1 MKKILFLFMSM
12 TVVAFT
18 ASAQWSTNANG
29 DAYISK
35 KVGIWNSSPSALL
48 HITNPFYT
56 TALLIGNS
64 DDPNVWKYQ
73 MTLNTSS
80 NFFRVGKVAP
90 GQPPLMGNG
99 SIGLG
104 DEVVASGYTSFA
116 AGRQCSAVGTNSVA
130 LTFGTANGPASL
142 AWGLFA
148 VSDGS
153 NSNAMGKNAYA
164 SATSSVAIGENT
176 AATAQ
181 NSIAIGY
188 GAQASNTAAVALGSS
203 KAQGIYS
210 SALGNSTAV
219 GDYSFAT
226 SGGKSTGM
234 YSASFNQA
242 WANANGAT
250 AFGKSIA
257 DAEMSFAAGTA
268 YAHGQYSSSFG
279 ESEALGDY
287 SFSSGIRSQA
297 DGYASTALG
306 SYVYASGKN
315 SMILG
320 TGDVP
325 NLSSLTNK
333 IDNSLMIGFGSVK
346 LPSVFVGPADPKNE
360 KAQFGFVGI
369 GTTTPKYELSV
380 NGTIVA
386 KSAVL
391 VENLPGEWPDY
402 VFKKDYSLMP
412 LGEVEKF
419 IESNHHLPGVPS
431 QEEIKKEGLNLG
443 EMEMI
448 MMKKIEELTLHMIQM
463 QKENAALKSMVKELQ
478 TKE

>member
-1 MKKILFLFMSM
+1 MSLSG
-12 TVVAFT
+12 AFV
-18 ASAQWSTNANG
+18 ASAQWSTNASG
-29 DAYISK
+29 DAYIST
-35 KVGIWNSSPSALL
+35 KVGIWNSSPTALL
-48 HITNPFYT
+48 HITNPFST
-56 TALLIGNS
+56 TALLIRNT
-64 DDPNVWKYQ
+64 DDPLAWKYQ
-73 MTLNTSS
+73 MTLNTSG
-80 NFFRVGKVAP
+80 NFFRVGLVAP
-90 GQPPLMGNG
+90 QPPPVMGSG

-104 DEVVASGYTSFA
+104 DEVVASGPNSFA
-116 AGRQCSAVGTNSVA
+116 AGKQSKAIGPNSVA
-130 LTFGTANGPASL
+130 LTFGTANGSASL
-142 AWGLFA
+142 AWGPSA
-148 VSDGS
+148 VSDGD
-153 NSNAMGKNAYA
+153 NSNAMGINAHA

-176 AATAQ
+176 KATAQ
-181 NSIAIGY
+181 NSIAIGF
-188 GAQASNTAAVALGSS
+188 GSHASNTAAVAIGSS
-203 KAQGIYS
+203 TALGIYS
-210 SALGNSTAV
+210 SALGNSTAG
-219 GDYSFAT
+219 GDYSFAA
-226 SGGKSTGM
+226 SGGKGSGK
-234 YSASFNQA
+234 YSAGLNQA
-242 WANANGAT
+242 WANNTNAT
-250 AFGKSIA
+250 ALGTSLA
-257 DAEMSFAAGTA
+257 DGEVSFAAGTG
-268 YAHGQYSSSFG
+268 YAHGQYSTAFG
-279 ESEALGDY
+279 HGGAYGDY
-287 SFSSGIRSQA
+287 SLAGGDMSEA
-297 DGYASTALG
+297 WGYASTALG
-306 SYVYASGKN
+306 SYVTTSGKN

-412 LGEVEKF
+412 LRDVEKF

-431 QEEIKKEGLNLG
+431 HEEIKKEGLNLG

-448 MMKKIEELTLHMIQM
+448 MMKKIEELTLHMIQIE
-463 QKENAALKSMVKELQ
+463 KENEALKSMVKELK

>member
-1 MKKILFLFMSM
+1 MKKFLLLFMSM
-12 TVVAFT
+12 SVAFI
-18 ASAQWSTNANG
+18 ASAQWSTNASG

-48 HITNPFYT
+48 HIINPFSSN
-56 TALLIGNS
+56 ALLIQNS
-64 DDPNVWKYQ
+64 DDPGVWKYQ

-80 NFFRVGKVAP
+80 NFFRVGQVAP
-90 GQPPLMGNG
+90 LPPPAMGTG

-104 DEVVASGYTSFA
+104 DEVVASGTNSFA
-116 AGRQCSAVGTNSVA
+116 AGRQSRATGPHSTA
-130 LTFGTANGPASL
+130 LTFGTANGSASL
-142 AWGLFA
+142 AWGSLA
-148 VSDGS
+148 VSDGDY
-153 NSNAMGKNAYA
+153 SNAMGSSAHA
-164 SATSSVAIGENT
+164 SGYGSVAIGENT
-176 AATAQ
+176 KATAQ

-219 GDYSFAT
+219 GDYSFAA
-226 SGGKSTGM
+226 SGGKGSGK
-234 YSASFNQA
+234 YSAGLNQA
-242 WANANGAT
+242 WANNTNAT
-250 AFGKSIA
+250 ALGTSLA
-257 DAEMSFAAGTA
+257 DGEVSFAAGTG
-268 YAHGQYSSSFG
+268 YAHGQYSTAFG
-279 ESEALGDY
+279 HGGAYGDY
-287 SFSSGIRSQA
+287 SLAGGDMSEA
-297 DGYASTALG
+297 WGYASTALG
-306 SYVYASGKN
+306 SYVTTSGKN

-391 VENLPGEWPDY
+391 VENLAGEWPDY

-412 LGEVEKF
+412 LGEVGKF
-419 IESNHHLPGVPS
+419 IDLNHHLPGVPS

-448 MMKKIEELTLHMIQM
+448 MMQKIEELTLHMIQLE
-463 QKENAALKSMVKELQ
+463 KKNELLKGEVREL
-478 TKE
+478 KNKK